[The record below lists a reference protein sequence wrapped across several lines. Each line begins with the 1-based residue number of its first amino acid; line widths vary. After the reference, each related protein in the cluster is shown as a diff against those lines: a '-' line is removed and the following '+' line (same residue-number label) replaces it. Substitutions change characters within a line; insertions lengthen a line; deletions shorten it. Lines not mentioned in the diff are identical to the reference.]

1 MPAEGSGR
9 SGREGLALLRT
20 AISREWLVLIALI
33 SRAEAKP
40 AVHRPRL
47 APGAPGREEQRELLQ
62 NFGGLFSFWRGWLLR
77 EQGMVGNWEIGG
89 PETGWVQPGWPTPQC
104 PEPASCLQMSQH
116 IFLMSPIK
124 FSPIPPTLGLLSGQK
139 DGGTVCLV
147 GACYPS
153 EFRRRY
159 QEGLPR
165 SVVIGRS
172 AQETPS
178 LGY

>member
-9 SGREGLALLRT
+9 RGREGLALLRT

-77 EQGMVGNWEIGG
+77 EQGMVGNWEVGD
-89 PETGWVQPGWPTPQC
+89 PETGWGPARLADSTVPGARILPPDEPAHLFNEPYKVFSHPSHPGTPQW
-104 PEPASCLQMSQH
+104 PERRWHHVS
-116 IFLMSPIK
+116 
-124 FSPIPPTLGLLSGQK
+124 GGRVLS
-139 DGGTVCLV
+139 L
-147 GACYPS
+147 
-153 EFRRRY
+153 RI
-159 QEGLPR
+159 QEEVP
-165 SVVIGRS
+165 GRI
-172 AQETPS
+172 A
-178 LGY
+178 